1 MSKTKGKERSTKKKE
16 KERKETEK
24 QTPMRDYREA
34 PLPDMKAIGKF
45 CLCSRVILQAGY
57 SNGERIFVQKPRCAR
72 ILVSP
77 TAISY
82 TISGSTVTV
91 IQIS

>member
-1 MSKTKGKERSTKKKE
+1 
-16 KERKETEK
+16 
-24 QTPMRDYREA
+24 MRDYREA
-34 PLPDMKAIGKF
+34 PLTDMKAIDKF
-45 CLCSRVILQAGY
+45 CLCSVTLQAGY
-57 SNGERIFVQKPRCAR
+57 SSGERIFVQKPKCAR

>member
-1 MSKTKGKERSTKKKE
+1 MH
-16 KERKETEK
+16 
-24 QTPMRDYREA
+24 DYREA
-34 PLPDMKAIGKF
+34 LLADMKAIGKF
-45 CLCSRVILQAGY
+45 CLCSVNCKY

-82 TISGSTVTV
+82 TLGSTVTV

>member
-1 MSKTKGKERSTKKKE
+1 
-16 KERKETEK
+16 
-24 QTPMRDYREA
+24 MRDYRQA
-34 PLPDMKAIGKF
+34 LVADIKAIGEF
-45 CLCSRVILQAGY
+45 CLCSVTLQVY

-77 TAISY
+77 TAIPY